1 MFTNSFNLDRFTI
14 IALAMVATLP
24 FIAISPAD
32 AAPAAPTASAD
43 CAVEA
48 QAIKAQA
55 QATSVSPNSAAKALR
70 MAKIGEKICAEGGRH
85 EAAKKFAA
93 ARAQLDQSVQYADRR

>member
-1 MFTNSFNLDRFTI
+1 MFNTSFNFDRVSF

-24 FIAISPAD
+24 FIAVSPAE
-32 AAPAAPTASAD
+32 AAPAD

-48 QAIKAQA
+48 QAIAAQA
-55 QATSVSPNSAAKALR
+55 LATDVAPDSAAKALR
-70 MAKIGEKICAEGGRH
+70 LVKVGEKICAEGGRH

-93 ARAQLDQSVQYADRR
+93 ARAQLDQAEQYADRR

>member
-1 MFTNSFNLDRFTI
+1 MFNTSFNFDRVSF

-24 FIAISPAD
+24 FIAVSPAD
-32 AAPAAPTASAD
+32 AAPAD

-48 QAIKAQA
+48 QAIQVQA
-55 QATSVSPNSAAKALR
+55 QATNVSPDSAAKALR

>member
-1 MFTNSFNLDRFTI
+1 MFSNRFNFDRVSI

-24 FIAISPAD
+24 FIAVTPAD
-32 AAPAAPTASAD
+32 AAPAD

-48 QAIKAQA
+48 QAITAQA
-55 QATSVSPNSAAKALR
+55 QSTAVSPDTATKALR
-70 MAKIGEKICAEGGRH
+70 MVQIGEKICAEGGRH

-93 ARAQLDQSVQYADRR
+93 ARSLLDQTVQYADRR

>member
-1 MFTNSFNLDRFTI
+1 MFSTSFNFDRFSF

-24 FIAISPAD
+24 FVAVSPAD
-32 AAPAAPTASAD
+32 AAPAD

-48 QAIKAQA
+48 QAIEAQA
-55 QATSVSPNSAAKALR
+55 QATTVSPDSAAKALR

-93 ARAQLDQSVQYADRR
+93 ARAQLDQGVQYADRR

>member
-1 MFTNSFNLDRFTI
+1 MFNTSFNFDRVSI

-24 FIAISPAD
+24 FIAVSPAD
-32 AAPAAPTASAD
+32 AAPAD

-48 QAIKAQA
+48 QAIQTQA
-55 QATSVSPNSAAKALR
+55 QATNVSPDSAAKALR
-70 MAKIGEKICAEGGRH
+70 MAKIGEKICVEGGRH

>member
-32 AAPAAPTASAD
+32 AAPTASAD